1 MTQFW
6 GQKIYARGPKETCSK
21 MRAKIWSIQNFE
33 KEFLMSHRQMAKYW
47 NDYHDG
53 VFGPLS
59 CYSRLLEM
67 KRRPDRFRHSKIFI
81 RRVTHI

>member
-1 MTQFW
+1 MTHFW
-6 GQKIYARGPKETCSK
+6 GQKVYGKDQRETCSK
-21 MRAKIWSIQNFE
+21 MRAKIWSHQNFE

-47 NDYHDG
+47 DDYHDG
-53 VFGPLS
+53 VFGPLC

-67 KRRPDRFRHSKIFI
+67 KRRPQPQRRSKIFI